1 MFVYFAVDFQ
11 PRKVVSLENIGGR
24 AGQAGRTDE
33 WVWPSTYRERLM
45 DAQLQVH
52 LTTVKPSNK
61 RAI

>member
-1 MFVYFAVDFQ
+1 
-11 PRKVVSLENIGGR
+11 VVSLEKIGGR

>member
-1 MFVYFAVDFQ
+1 
-11 PRKVVSLENIGGR
+11 RVVGEDRRQGR
-24 AGQAGRTDE
+24 AGQAGRMHE